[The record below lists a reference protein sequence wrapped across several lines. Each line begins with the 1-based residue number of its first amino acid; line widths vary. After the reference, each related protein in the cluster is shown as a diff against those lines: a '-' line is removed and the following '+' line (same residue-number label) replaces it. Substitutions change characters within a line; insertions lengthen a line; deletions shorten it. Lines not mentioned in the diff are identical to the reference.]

1 MRTLLAYVHGHLTR
15 HYSRTIT
22 TCQDRRKPRQDKRQI
37 QATDLIIRR
46 ERENVTAEAMGMKL
60 SNLLTAL
67 SHKQVH
73 GRVDVEI
80 KGLAQDSRQVQAGDL
95 FVAVKGLDADGHDF
109 IPDAIRQ
116 GAVAV
121 VGERETSI
129 SVPYVLVPDSRQ
141 ALAHLAAAF
150 HDHPARKLRV
160 VGVTGTDGKTT
171 TVELIR
177 SILAA
182 AGYKTGMIS
191 TVEAL
196 IGDEHYTT
204 GLHVTTPDALQVQR
218 YLAQMV
224 TAGTEYAVLEA
235 TSHGL
240 AQHRVTA
247 CDFDVAVATNITHEH
262 LDYHKTFE
270 DYREAKARLFRDLS
284 SSFRKPDTPKTSIL
298 NADDSSFEYLRPIP
312 ADRHLT
318 YSLEWPADATAR
330 DIVYTP
336 TATTFTAVT
345 PDGEFAVR
353 TELPGPFNVY
363 NILAAIAVGVSQ
375 SVPFEAMQEGVVAVR
390 GVPGRMERIVLG
402 QDFIAI
408 VDFAHTPNAL
418 RRVLE
423 TARCL
428 TDGRVIVVFGCA
440 GLRDMA
446 KRPMMGEIAGKL
458 ADRVVITAEDPR
470 TEDLDTI
477 MAQIAVGCE
486 SAGCRE
492 GEDYWRVGDRG
503 EAIQFAVKMARAGD
517 LVIVTGKGHEQSMC
531 FGITEVPWDDR
542 EAVRKAL
549 NRILGIGD

>member
-1 MRTLLAYVHGHLTR
+1 MTQRPKRLLDQVR
-15 HYSRTIT
+15 DVIRFKHYETFGERNL
-22 TCQDRRKPRQDKRQI
+22 
-37 QATDLIIRR
+37 AEVTD
-46 ERENVTAEAMGMKL
+46 MKL
-60 SNLLTAL
+60 SKLLTNL
-67 SHKQVH
+67 SDKEAH

-80 KGLAQDSRQVQAGDL
+80 MGMAQDSRQVKPGDL

-150 HDHPARKLRV
+150 YGHPARKLRV
-160 VGVTGTDGKTT
+160 IGVTGTDGKTT

-182 AGYKTGMIS
+182 AGRKTGMIS
-191 TVEAL
+191 TVEAV
-196 IGDEHYTT
+196 IGDEHYET
-204 GLHVTTPDALQVQR
+204 GLHVTTPDALQVQGF
-218 YLAQMV
+218 LAQMV
-224 TAGTEYAVLEA
+224 AAGTEYAVLEA

-247 CDFDVAVATNITHEH
+247 CDFDVAVVTNITHEH
-262 LDYHKTFE
+262 LDYHKTYE
-270 DYREAKARLFRDLS
+270 DYREAKARLFRDLAR
-284 SSFRKPDTPKTSIL
+284 SFRKPDTPKTSIL
-298 NADDSSFEYLRPIP
+298 NADDSSFEHLRPIP
-312 ADRHLT
+312 ADRYLT
-318 YSLEWPADATAR
+318 YGLEPPADITAR
-330 DIVYTP
+330 DIVHTP
-336 TATTFTAVT
+336 TATGFTAVT
-345 PDGEFAVR
+345 PDGEFDVR
-353 TELPGPFNVY
+353 TELPGPFNIY

-375 SVPFEAMQEGVVAVR
+375 EVSFEAMQEGIQAVR
-390 GVPGRMERIVLG
+390 GVPGRMERIDSG
-402 QDFIAI
+402 QDFTAI

-418 RRVLE
+418 QRALE
-423 TARCL
+423 TARGL

-440 GLRDMA
+440 GLRDMG

-470 TEDLDTI
+470 TEDLNTI

-486 SAGCRE
+486 RAGRRE

-503 EAIQFAVKMARAGD
+503 EAIEFAVKMAQAGD

-531 FGITEVPWDDR
+531 FGTTELPWDDR

-549 NRILGIGD
+549 NPQSEIRNPKSAQPSLRDQS